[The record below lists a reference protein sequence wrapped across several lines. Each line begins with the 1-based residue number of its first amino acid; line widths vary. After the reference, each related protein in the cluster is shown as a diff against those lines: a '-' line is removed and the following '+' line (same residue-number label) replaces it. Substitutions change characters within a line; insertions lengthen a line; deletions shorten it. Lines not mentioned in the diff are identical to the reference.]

1 MREDVSEFAEL
12 SATLWGQREA
22 LELLLFKLTEE
33 QLVVAGGHRRW
44 LPSADAELRD
54 AVQAFRLGEVGRAI
68 AVEALATNCG
78 LPPETTLRQLA
89 EAAPPPWDTL
99 LLDHHTALCQLA
111 ADVRAVA
118 AETTHLLDAC
128 ARALRETLANVG
140 ALTRLYRAEGSR

>member
-1 MREDVSEFAEL
+1 MTEDVSEFAEL

-44 LPSADAELRD
+44 LPSADTELRD

-78 LPPETTLRQLA
+78 LPPEATLRQLA
-89 EAAPPPWDTL
+89 EVAPPPWDTL
-99 LLDHHTALCQLA
+99 LLDHHTALRQLA
-111 ADVRAVA
+111 AEVRAVA

-140 ALTRLYRAEGSR
+140 ALTRLYRAEDSQ